1 MTNTTDLIISLNNA
15 KVHLLDAETELA
27 NLPDD
32 IDVGLAKGDITQA
45 IYELDRMMDQI
56 IEKEKVK

>member
-15 KVHLLDAETELA
+15 KVHLLDAQTELA
-27 NLPDD
+27 SLPDD
-32 IDVGLAKGDITQA
+32 LDVGLAKGDISQA
-45 IYELDRMMDQI
+45 IYELDCMMDQI